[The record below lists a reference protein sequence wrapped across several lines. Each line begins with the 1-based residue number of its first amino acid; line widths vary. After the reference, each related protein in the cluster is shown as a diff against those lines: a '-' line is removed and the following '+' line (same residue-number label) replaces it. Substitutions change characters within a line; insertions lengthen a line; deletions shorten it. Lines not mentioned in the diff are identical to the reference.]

1 MILVW
6 KNGDW
11 GTLFRRS
18 FNRVSDGSPDS
29 IELSEEEKL
38 AYLELIADG
47 GSAHFRQ
54 LTEEFSLKAAG
65 LSHVSDEGN
74 SLTFCPY
81 ICSCF
86 MLI

>member
-18 FNRVSDGSPDS
+18 FGRVSDGSPDY

-47 GSAHFRQ
+47 GSTHFCQ
-54 LTEEFSLKAAG
+54 LT
-65 LSHVSDEGN
+65 
-74 SLTFCPY
+74 
-81 ICSCF
+81 
-86 MLI
+86 